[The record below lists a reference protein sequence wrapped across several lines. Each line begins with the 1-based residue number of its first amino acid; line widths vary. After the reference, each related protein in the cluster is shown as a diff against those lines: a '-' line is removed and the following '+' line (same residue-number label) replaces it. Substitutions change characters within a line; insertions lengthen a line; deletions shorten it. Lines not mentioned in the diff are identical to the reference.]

1 MIENVNEIIG
11 ENVEFTNINVHKT
24 N

>member
-1 MIENVNEIIG
+1 MIEDVNEIIG
-11 ENVEFTNINVHKT
+11 ENVGFTNINVHKT

>member
-1 MIENVNEIIG
+1 MIEDVNKIIG
-11 ENVEFTNINVHKT
+11 ENVGFTNINVHET